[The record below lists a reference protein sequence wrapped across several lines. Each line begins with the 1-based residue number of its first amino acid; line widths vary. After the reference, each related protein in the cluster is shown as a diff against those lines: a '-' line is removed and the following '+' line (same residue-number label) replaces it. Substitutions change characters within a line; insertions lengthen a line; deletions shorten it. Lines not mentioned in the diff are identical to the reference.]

1 MKNCSIHQRRQFLHQ
16 NGCHMRWKKYWI
28 LVQTFSGVF
37 FLFRFEIFHKFYFPF
52 FVSVSDTNL
61 LAQHSLFWTQQMAA
75 GHNAIV
81 LYNRSP
87 QQLAERLA
95 LLSRQHGRAQLQ
107 SATRTRSMLDRNGLI
122 DVTLH
127 RQATRRTALELTL
140 LLLVLRQFVELSTT
154 CESPTQLSTLCDEYA
169 FPLAYYQPQC
179 HAVLAL
185 FERYP
190 RFWCVAVSAPHIVCR
205 RASSLVALLDSRD
218 PQHVVIQFWATFVF
232 DFRVVFRFLLD
243 RTIALLP
250 LLLPPYV
257 LLEVFDWLPLMSRVE
272 HKPKIDL
279 IIAVRKSAR
288 RVKAKI
294 IKPDAL

>member
-1 MKNCSIHQRRQFLHQ
+1 M
-16 NGCHMRWKKYWI
+16 
-28 LVQTFSGVF
+28 
-37 FLFRFEIFHKFYFPF
+37 
-52 FVSVSDTNL
+52 SDTNL